1 MRHYFYHGFEP
12 LCGYYNEAIIYMLNI
27 IKSGEIK
34 RRNEVNGIEGL
45 NHICLYRKK
54 RGV

>member
-12 LCGYYNEAIIYMLNI
+12 LCGYYNEAIRYMLYI

-34 RRNEVNGIEGL
+34 KEM
-45 NHICLYRKK
+45 K
-54 RGV
+54 